1 MKIIVLLSVGAYE
14 NYITGIFHLHYFH
27 DRVRIIGSYD
37 EYYRLWKDD
46 WDPPD
51 YDKSLENEDQ
61 IKDCEIYVNGKKIN
75 FTYKYECQ
83 EKKPGNYTYTII
95 YKFNKPLVNAGFLF
109 YTSDLYSLDF
119 THFDSSLLMDMT
131 QMFSTSFKLDY
142 VNFKNFNAENIL
154 YMNEMFDIC

>member
-1 MKIIVLLSVGAYE
+1 MLKLVIFVLSLLLSTGAYE

-61 IKDCEIYVNGKKIN
+61 IKDCEIYVNGKK
-75 FTYKYECQ
+75 
-83 EKKPGNYTYTII
+83 
-95 YKFNKPLVNAGFLF
+95 
-109 YTSDLYSLDF
+109 
-119 THFDSSLLMDMT
+119 
-131 QMFSTSFKLDY
+131 
-142 VNFKNFNAENIL
+142 
-154 YMNEMFDIC
+154 